1 VEEEPTAVA
10 GRDED
15 KDDDGRPRRAALE
28 ERRAPEEE
36 DGTSV
41 CGTEALWLTLERP
54 LREATVD
61 AEYKRTPWL
70 PSTLSSCCL
79 AKRRRARIVNNTTN
93 PCASATSSWSAVGAM
108 THLLRVAFVFCLNRT

>member
-1 VEEEPTAVA
+1 MRSVEENPTAVA
-10 GRDED
+10 GRDD
-15 KDDDGRPRRAALE
+15 NDDGRARRAALE
-28 ERRAPEEE
+28 ERRALDDE

-41 CGTEALWLTLERP
+41 CGTDALWLTLERP

-79 AKRRRARIVNNTTN
+79 AERRRARIVNNTTN
-93 PCASATSSWSAVGAM
+93 PRASVSRVGALSATM
-108 THLLRVAFVFCLNRT
+108 THLLRVAFVFV